1 MIRLARRASLLVAFS
16 LLTFTA
22 SASAACAWVLWEGSG
37 KDPSLPLGRADRWQP
52 KHAAPT
58 WELCE
63 MLRDGAEKTTESV
76 IDIVLQRIPPDKK
89 DLPIREVL
97 DPD

>member
-1 MIRLARRASLLVAFS
+1 
-16 LLTFTA
+16 
-22 SASAACAWVLWEGSG
+22 
-37 KDPSLPLGRADRWQP
+37 
-52 KHAAPT
+52 
-58 WELCE
+58 